1 MDIYVIGVKLLTA
14 LLVGGLIGLEREF
27 HDKAAGFRTLTF
39 ICLGSTIFTILSL
52 ELGKLGD
59 PVRIAAGIV
68 TGIGFIG
75 AGVIIRDGGQVKGL
89 TTASTIWIAAA
100 LGMGIGG
107 GYFLA
112 VGLATALILLG
123 LWVLPIIDRVI
134 HQNRETHTY
143 HLTFVSDL
151 DKYQELENLFKEYD
165 LKVEWCNR
173 GARQETMT
181 GTWKVH
187 GHPENHE
194 RWLEKI
200 FLDESFLEVSY

>member
-39 ICLGSTIFTILSL
+39 ICLGSTVFTILSL

-59 PVRIAAGIV
+59 PARIAAGIV

-89 TTASTIWIAAA
+89 TTVSTIWIAAA

-112 VGLATALILLG
+112 VGVATALILLG

-134 HQNRETHTY
+134 HQNLPR
-143 HLTFVSDL
+143 
-151 DKYQELENLFKEYD
+151 NL
-165 LKVEWCNR
+165 VE
-173 GARQETMT
+173 GEGVLPQQTIA
-181 GTWKVH
+181 
-187 GHPENHE
+187 
-194 RWLEKI
+194 I
-200 FLDESFLEVSY
+200 FGPDT